1 MPFLSR
7 LFERVERADGTFS
20 ARTSDGKFH
29 RQNRDAHDDEEK
41 QIHEY
46 KGAASVKSGDIR
58 KLPYVSDSDRTS
70 GREEDKSEP

>member
-29 RQNRDAHDDEEK
+29 RQNRNTHDDEEK

-46 KGAASVKSGDIR
+46 EGAASVKACDIR
-58 KLPYVSDSDRTS
+58 KLPYVSDSDRAS
-70 GREEDKSEP
+70 GGEKDKSEP